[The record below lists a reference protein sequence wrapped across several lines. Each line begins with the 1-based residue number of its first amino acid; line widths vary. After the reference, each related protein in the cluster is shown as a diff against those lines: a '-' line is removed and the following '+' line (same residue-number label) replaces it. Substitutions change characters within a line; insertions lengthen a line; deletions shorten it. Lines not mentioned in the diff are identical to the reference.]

1 MSKISFYCISKPGEI
16 DLADSLT
23 DALAKVKESGFV
35 WLSYSNPA
43 KTDLSVL
50 VDALGIHPLSI
61 EDCFDDEQIPKM
73 DNFPGYTHIL
83 FNSFAYKDKKLVIE
97 EVNLYLGDKFIVSVS
112 QPQANIQNNLKEFRD
127 LVEQEI
133 DIAKEGPSFVMHII
147 LDHIVDQKLIAIEA
161 IEEELIAAEDTMLE
175 NLKDFEPSDLQ
186 RIRRELLSL
195 RKSLFHEREIL
206 VKINR
211 KNSRFIP
218 DEAIFHFSD
227 VYDHLNKFFELTE
240 INREV
245 LTSLM
250 QMNLSLLNNKMS
262 RAANQTNMSVR
273 RLTFITT
280 IFMPLTLIS
289 GIGGMSEY
297 SMMTGS
303 ENWRLAYPLFLGA
316 MAGIGIVNYFILRWM
331 ARNDDDD
338 QKLQR

>member
-1 MSKISFYCISKPGEI
+1 MTKNSFYYIEKSGKI
-16 DLADSLT
+16 DPMDSLAASLT
-23 DALAKVKESGFV
+23 RVKAGGFI
-35 WLSYSNPA
+35 WLDYSNPI
-43 KTDLSVL
+43 KEELSL
-50 VDALGIHPLSI
+50 LIDALGIHPLSI
-61 EDCFDDEQIPKM
+61 EDCLDDKQIPKI
-73 DNFPGYTHIL
+73 DNFPAYTHVL
-83 FNSFAYKDKKLVIE
+83 FNRFLYKNKKLEVN
-97 EVNLYLGDKFIVSVS
+97 EVNLFLGKNFIVSVNQLDS
-112 QPQANIQNNLKEFRD
+112 KSHHTIKEFKE
-127 LVEQEI
+127 LVDNRI
-133 DIAKEGPSFVMHII
+133 DMAKEGPSFVMHII
-147 LDHIVDQKLIAIEA
+147 LDHIVDQKLAVIES
-161 IEEELIAAEDTMLE
+161 IEDELIAAEDTMLD
-175 NLKDFEPSDLQ
+175 NLKEFNPSDLQ
-186 RIRRELLSL
+186 RIRRDLLSL

-211 KNSRFIP
+211 KDSKFIP
-218 DEAIFHFSD
+218 SEAIFHFSD

-262 RAANQTNMSVR
+262 RSANQTNMSVR

-303 ENWRLAYPLFLGA
+303 SNWKIAYPLFLLA

-331 ARNDDDD
+331 ARNDED
-338 QKLQR
+338 RV